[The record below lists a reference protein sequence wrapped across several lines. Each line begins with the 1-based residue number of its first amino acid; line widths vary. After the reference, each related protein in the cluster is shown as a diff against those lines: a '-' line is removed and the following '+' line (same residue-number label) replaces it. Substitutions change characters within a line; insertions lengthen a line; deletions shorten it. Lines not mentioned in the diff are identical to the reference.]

1 MPKLLRES
9 FTKKRASIQKQ
20 ANRKLLSN
28 TMENHYE
35 FEEEYRDTIAT
46 VDESGKRIWIYP
58 KKPKGRY
65 HNYRILVTVVLLGLL
80 FSGPFIKI
88 GGHPL
93 LLLNIFERK
102 FVILGQAFWPQDF
115 FLLALL
121 AVTFFVFIILFTVAF
136 GRVWCGWAC
145 PQTLFM
151 EMVFRKI
158 EYWIEGDANQQRK
171 LNAAPW
177 NFKKIWKKSLKQFI
191 FLAISILI
199 SHTVMAY
206 LIGIEEVKVIVSQP
220 PTEHMSGFIGLMAF
234 TGVFYWVFAYFRE
247 QACTAVCPYGR
258 LQGVL
263 IVKDT
268 MAVMYDW
275 LRGEPRTKLKKAD
288 PKQDAGDCIDCNL
301 CVHAC
306 PTGID
311 IRNGTQLECV
321 NCTACM
327 DACDEVMTKINKPEG
342 LIRLSSH
349 TAIETGQKKLF
360 TPRVAGYSVVLIAM
374 ISFLSFMLISR
385 SDVEITV
392 LKVPGTLYQKTDD
405 GQISNLYNIQFVNKT
420 YEDMELELRVM
431 NNPKA
436 VISRVGTQRIIIPA
450 NDKYEGVFFINMP
463 MGEINKTKTTIIIG
477 VFGAGELIEEIDTK
491 FLGPVKMKS

>member
-1 MPKLLRES
+1 
-9 FTKKRASIQKQ
+9 
-20 ANRKLLSN
+20 
-28 TMENHYE
+28 MENHYE
-35 FEEEYRDTIAT
+35 FEEEYRDTIST
-46 VDESGKRIWIYP
+46 VDESGKRVWIYP
-58 KKPKGRY
+58 KKPKGQF
-65 HNYRILVTVVLLGLL
+65 HNYRILVTIILLGLL
-80 FSGPFIKI
+80 FTGPFIEI

-171 LNAAPW
+171 LNASPW
-177 NFKKIWKKSLKQFI
+177 NASKVWKKSLKHFI
-191 FLAISILI
+191 YLAFSILI

-206 LIGIEEVKVIVSQP
+206 LVGIEQVKEIVSQS
-220 PTEHMSGFIGLMAF
+220 PTANMSGFIGLTVF
-234 TGVFYWVFAYFRE
+234 TGIFYWVFAYFRE
-247 QACTAVCPYGR
+247 QACTVVCPYGR
-258 LQGVL
+258 LQSVL
-263 IVKDT
+263 IVKET

-275 LRGEPRTKLKKAD
+275 LRGEPRTKLKKNEQ
-288 PKQDAGDCIDCNL
+288 KSDAGDCIDCKL
-301 CVHAC
+301 CVHVC

-327 DACDEVMTKINKPEG
+327 DACDEVMTKINKPKG

-349 TAIETGQKKLF
+349 AAIETGQKKLF
-360 TPRVAGYSVVLIAM
+360 TPRVAGYSVVLLAM
-374 ISFLSFMLISR
+374 MVFLSFMLVSR

-392 LKVPGTLYQKTDD
+392 LKVPGTLYQKTED

-420 YEDMELELRVM
+420 FEEMKLELKVLDLEG
-431 NNPKA
+431 A
-436 VISRVGTQRIIIPA
+436 HIDRVGTQEIIIPA
-450 NDKYEGVFFINMP
+450 NDKYEGVFFIKMP
-463 MGEINKTKTTIIIG
+463 SSNITKTKSSVDIG
-477 VFGAGELIEEIDTK
+477 VFKNGEMIDEIDTK
-491 FLGPVKMKS
+491 FLGPVKMKK

>member
-1 MPKLLRES
+1 
-9 FTKKRASIQKQ
+9 
-20 ANRKLLSN
+20 
-28 TMENHYE
+28 MENHYE

-58 KKPKGRY
+58 KKPKGRF
-65 HNYRILVTVVLLGLL
+65 HNYRILVTIVLLGLL
-80 FSGPFIKI
+80 FAGPFIEI
-88 GGHPL
+88 DGHPL

-171 LNAAPW
+171 LNASPW
-177 NFKKIWKKSLKQFI
+177 NALKIWKKSLKHFI
-191 FLAISILI
+191 YLAIAILI

-206 LIGIEEVKVIVSQP
+206 LIGIDQVIEVVSQP
-220 PTEHMSGFIGLMAF
+220 PAAHMNGFIGLVVF
-234 TGVFYWVFAYFRE
+234 TGIFYWVFAYFRE

-258 LQGVL
+258 LQSVL
-263 IVKDT
+263 IVKET

-275 LRGEPRTKLKKAD
+275 LRGEPRSKLKKNEQSSD
-288 PKQDAGDCIDCNL
+288 TGDCIDCKL

-349 TAIETGQKKLF
+349 TAIESGQKKLF
-360 TPRVAGYSVVLIAM
+360 TPRVAGYSVILLALVG
-374 ISFLSFMLISR
+374 FLSFMLISR

-420 YEDMELELRVM
+420 FEELEIELKVL

-436 VISRVGTQRIIIPA
+436 IISRVGTQRIIIPA
-450 NDKYEGVFFINMP
+450 NDKYEGVFFIKMTST
-463 MGEINKTKTTIIIG
+463 EITKTKTNVDIG
-477 VFGAGELIEEIDTK
+477 VFTDGKLIDEIDTK
-491 FLGPVKMKS
+491 FLGPVKLKK

>member
-1 MPKLLRES
+1 
-9 FTKKRASIQKQ
+9 
-20 ANRKLLSN
+20 
-28 TMENHYE
+28 MENHYE

-58 KKPKGRY
+58 KKPKGRF
-65 HNYRILVTVVLLGLL
+65 HNYRIIVTVALLGIL
-80 FSGPFIKI
+80 FSGPFITI
-88 GGHPL
+88 GGRPL
-93 LLLNIFERK
+93 LLLNIFERR
-102 FVILGQAFWPQDF
+102 FIIFGQAFWPQDF

-121 AVTFFVFIILFTVAF
+121 AVTFFIFIILFTVAF

-171 LNAAPW
+171 LNASPW
-177 NFKKIWKKSLKQFI
+177 NRRKIWKKSFKHLI
-191 FLAISILI
+191 FLLIAILI

-206 LIGIEEVKVIVSQP
+206 LVGIDEVINIVSQP
-220 PTEHMSGFIGLMAF
+220 PTAHMSGFIGLVAF
-234 TGVFYWVFAYFRE
+234 TGIFYWVFAYFRE

-258 LQGVL
+258 LQSVL

-275 LRGEPRTKLKKAD
+275 LRGEPRSKLKKSE
-288 PKQDAGDCIDCNL
+288 QNSDAGDCIDCKL

-349 TAIETGQKKLF
+349 TAIESGQKKLF
-360 TPRVAGYSVVLIAM
+360 TPRVAGYSIVLIAM
-374 ISFLSFMLISR
+374 MTFLSFMLVSR

-405 GQISNLYNIQFVNKT
+405 GQISNLYNIQFINKT
-420 YEDMELELRVM
+420 FEEMELELKVL
-431 NNPKA
+431 NLEGA
-436 VISRVGTQRIIIPA
+436 YIDRVGTQKIIIPA
-450 NDKYEGVFFINMP
+450 NDKYEGVFFIKMP
-463 MGEINKTKTTIIIG
+463 TSHISQTKSSVDIG
-477 VFGAGELIEEIDTK
+477 VFKNGEMIDEIDTK
-491 FLGPVKMKS
+491 FLGPVKMKK

>member
-1 MPKLLRES
+1 MD
-9 FTKKRASIQKQ
+9 
-20 ANRKLLSN
+20 
-28 TMENHYE
+28 NHYE
-35 FEEEYRDTIAT
+35 FEEEYRDTIST
-46 VDESGKRIWIYP
+46 VDEEGKRVWVYP
-58 KKPKGRY
+58 KKPKGNY
-65 HNYRILVTVVLLGLL
+65 HNYRILVTIILLGLL
-80 FSGPFIKI
+80 FSGPFISI
-88 GGHPL
+88 DGHPL

-121 AVTFFVFIILFTVAF
+121 AVIFFVFIILFTVAF

-177 NFKKIWKKSLKQFI
+177 NASKIWKKSLKHFI
-191 FLAISILI
+191 YLAFSILI

-206 LIGIEEVKVIVSQP
+206 LIGIEEVQEIVTQP
-220 PTEHMSGFIGLMAF
+220 PAAHMSGFIGLVAF
-234 TGVFYWVFAYFRE
+234 TGIFYWVFAYFRE
-247 QACTAVCPYGR
+247 QACVAVCPYGR
-258 LQGVL
+258 LQSVL

-275 LRGEPRTKLKKAD
+275 LRGEPRTKLKKNEQNAE
-288 PKQDAGDCIDCNL
+288 AGDCIDCKL
-301 CVHAC
+301 CVHVC

-327 DACDEVMTKINKPEG
+327 DACDDVMTKISKPKG

-360 TPRVAGYSVVLIAM
+360 TPRVAGYSVVLVAM
-374 ISFLSFMLISR
+374 MVFLSFMLISR

-420 YEDMELELRVM
+420 FEEMKLELKVL
-431 NNPKA
+431 NLEGA
-436 VISRVGTQRIIIPA
+436 HIDRVGTQEIVIPA
-450 NDKYEGVFFINMP
+450 NDKYEGVFFIKMP
-463 MGEINKTKTTIIIG
+463 TTHIIKTKSSVDIG
-477 VFGAGELIEEIDTK
+477 VFRKGEKIDEIDTK
-491 FLGPVKMKS
+491 FLGPVKMKR

>member
-1 MPKLLRES
+1 
-9 FTKKRASIQKQ
+9 
-20 ANRKLLSN
+20 
-28 TMENHYE
+28 MENHYE
-35 FEEEYRDTIAT
+35 FEEEYRDTIST
-46 VDESGKRIWIYP
+46 VDEEGKRVWIYP
-58 KKPKGRY
+58 KKPKGTF
-65 HNYRILVTVVLLGLL
+65 HNYRIVVTVILLGLL
-80 FSGPFIKI
+80 FAGPFIEI

-171 LNAAPW
+171 LNSAPW
-177 NFKKIWKKSLKQFI
+177 NASKIWKKSLKHLI
-191 FLAISILI
+191 YLAFSILI

-206 LIGIEEVKVIVSQP
+206 LIGIDQVKEIISQP
-220 PTEHMSGFIGLMAF
+220 PTANMSGFIGLTVF
-234 TGVFYWVFAYFRE
+234 TGIFYWVFAYFRE
-247 QACTAVCPYGR
+247 QACTVVCPYGR
-258 LQGVL
+258 LQSVL

-275 LRGEPRTKLKKAD
+275 LRGEPRTKLKKNEQKTD
-288 PKQDAGDCIDCNL
+288 TGDCIDCKL
-301 CVHAC
+301 CVHVC

-327 DACDEVMTKINKPEG
+327 DACDEVMTKIDKPKG

-374 ISFLSFMLISR
+374 MMFLSFMIVSR

-392 LKVPGTLYQKTDD
+392 LKVPGTLYQKTED

-420 YEDMELELRVM
+420 FEQMELELKVL
-431 NNPKA
+431 NLKDA
-436 VISRVGTQRIIIPA
+436 HIDRVGTQKIIIPA
-450 NDKYEGVFFINMP
+450 NDKYEGVFFIKMP
-463 MGEINKTKTTIIIG
+463 TSNITKTKSSVDIG
-477 VFGAGELIEEIDTK
+477 VYRNGKMIDEIDTK
-491 FLGPVKMKS
+491 FLGPVKMK

>member
-1 MPKLLRES
+1 MD
-9 FTKKRASIQKQ
+9 
-20 ANRKLLSN
+20 
-28 TMENHYE
+28 NHYE

-58 KKPKGRY
+58 KKPKGRF

-80 FSGPFIKI
+80 FSGPFMTID
-88 GGHPL
+88 GRPL

-102 FVILGQAFWPQDF
+102 FIILGQAFWPQDF

-171 LNAAPW
+171 LNASPW
-177 NFKKIWKKSLKQFI
+177 NSKKIWKKSLKHII
-191 FLAISILI
+191 FLSIAILI
-199 SHTVMAY
+199 AHTVMAY
-206 LIGIEEVKVIVSQP
+206 LVGIDDVLNIISQP
-220 PTEHMSGFIGLMAF
+220 PATHMSGFIGLLVF
-234 TGVFYWVFAYFRE
+234 TGIFYWVFAYFRE

-258 LQGVL
+258 LQSVL

-268 MAVMYDW
+268 IAVMYDW
-275 LRGEPRTKLKKAD
+275 LRGEPRSKLKKS
-288 PKQDAGDCIDCNL
+288 KQASDAGDCIDCKL

-327 DACDEVMTKINKPEG
+327 DACDEVMLKINKPEG

-360 TPRVAGYSVVLIAM
+360 TPRVAGYSIVLIAM
-374 ISFLSFMLISR
+374 LTFLSFMLVSR

-405 GQISNLYNIQFVNKT
+405 GQISNLYNIQFINKT
-420 YEDMELELRVM
+420 FEEMELELKVL
-431 NNPKA
+431 NLEGA
-436 VISRVGTQRIIIPA
+436 HIDRVGTQKIIIPA
-450 NDKYEGVFFINMP
+450 NDKYEGVFFIKMP
-463 MGEINKTKTTIIIG
+463 TSNISQTKSSVDIG
-477 VFGAGELIEEIDTK
+477 VFKNGEMIEEIDTK
-491 FLGPVKMKS
+491 FLGPVKIKK

>member
-1 MPKLLRES
+1 
-9 FTKKRASIQKQ
+9 
-20 ANRKLLSN
+20 
-28 TMENHYE
+28 MENHYE
-35 FEEEYRDTIAT
+35 FEEEYRDSIAT
-46 VDESGKRIWIYP
+46 VDESGKRVWIYP
-58 KKPKGRY
+58 KKPKGRF

-80 FSGPFIKI
+80 FAGPFIEI
-88 GGHPL
+88 DGHPL

-151 EMVFRKI
+151 EMIFRKI

-171 LNAAPW
+171 LNASPW
-177 NFKKIWKKSLKQFI
+177 NFNKTWKKSLKHFI
-191 FLAISILI
+191 FLAVAILI

-206 LIGIEEVKVIVSQP
+206 LVGIDQVAEIVSQP
-220 PTEHMSGFIGLMAF
+220 PSTNMSGFIGIVAF
-234 TGVFYWVFAYFRE
+234 TGIFYWVFAYFRE

-258 LQGVL
+258 LQSVL

-275 LRGEPRTKLKKAD
+275 LRGEPRKKLKKSEPTD
-288 PKQDAGDCIDCNL
+288 NSGDCIDCNL

-327 DACDEVMTKINKPEG
+327 DACDEVMLKINKPEG

-349 TAIETGQKKLF
+349 TAIESGQNKLF
-360 TPRVAGYSVVLIAM
+360 TPRVAGYSVVLLAM
-374 ISFLSFMLISR
+374 IGFLSFMLVSR
-385 SDVEITV
+385 SDIEITV
-392 LKVPGTLYQKTDD
+392 LKVPGTLYQKTED
-405 GQISNLYNIQFVNKT
+405 GHISNLYNIQFVNKT
-420 YEDMELELRVM
+420 YEDLTLELKVLSS
-431 NNPKA
+431 A
-436 VISRVGTQRIIIPA
+436 EATIERVGTQSIVVPA
-450 NDKYEGVFFINMP
+450 NDKYEGVFFIKMP
-463 MGEINKTKTTIIIG
+463 ATQIIKTKSSVEIG
-477 VFGAGELIEEIDTK
+477 VYKNDELIDEIETK

>member
-1 MPKLLRES
+1 
-9 FTKKRASIQKQ
+9 
-20 ANRKLLSN
+20 
-28 TMENHYE
+28 MENHYE

-46 VDESGKRIWIYP
+46 VDELGKRVWIYP
-58 KKPKGRY
+58 KKPKGQY
-65 HNYRILVTVVLLGLL
+65 HNYRIIVTIVLLGLL

-171 LNAAPW
+171 LNAGPW
-177 NFKKIWKKSLKQFI
+177 TANKIWKKSLKHFI
-191 FLAISILI
+191 YLAFSILI

-206 LIGIEEVKVIVSQP
+206 LIGVEQVVEIISQP
-220 PTEHMSGFIGLMAF
+220 PATHLSGFMGLVAF
-234 TGVFYWVFAYFRE
+234 TGIFYWVFAYFRE
-247 QACTAVCPYGR
+247 QACVAVCPYGR
-258 LQGVL
+258 LQSVL

-275 LRGEPRTKLKKAD
+275 LRGEPRSKIKKYETKS
-288 PKQDAGDCIDCNL
+288 DAGDCIDCKL
-301 CVHAC
+301 CVHVC

-327 DACDEVMTKINKPEG
+327 DVCDDVMTKINKPTG

-360 TPRVAGYSVVLIAM
+360 TPRVAGYSIVLLALIT
-374 ISFLSFMLISR
+374 FLSFMLISR

-405 GQISNLYNIQFVNKT
+405 GKISNLYNIQFVNKT
-420 YEDMELELRVM
+420 FEQMELELRIVD
-431 NNPKA
+431 NDSA
-436 VISRVGTQRIIIPA
+436 EISRVGTQKIIIPA
-450 NDKYEGVFFINMP
+450 NDKYEGVFFIKMP
-463 MGEINKTKTTIIIG
+463 MEHITSTKSSITIG
-477 VFGAGELIEEIDTK
+477 VKQEGDLIDEIETK
-491 FLGPVKMKS
+491 FLGPVNLKK

>member
-1 MPKLLRES
+1 
-9 FTKKRASIQKQ
+9 
-20 ANRKLLSN
+20 
-28 TMENHYE
+28 MENHYE

-58 KKPKGRY
+58 KKPKGKF
-65 HNYRILVTVVLLGLL
+65 HNYRILVTIVLLTLL
-80 FSGPFIKI
+80 FAGPFIKI

-121 AVTFFVFIILFTVAF
+121 AVTFFVFIILFTVAY

-158 EYWIEGDANQQRK
+158 EYWLEGDANQQRK
-171 LNAAPW
+171 LNASPW
-177 NFKKIWKKSLKQFI
+177 NFNKTWRKGLKHFI
-191 FLAISILI
+191 FLAVSILI

-206 LIGIEEVKVIVSQP
+206 LIGVDQVIEVVSQP
-220 PTEHMSGFIGLMAF
+220 PTTHINGFIGLVAF
-234 TGVFYWVFAYFRE
+234 TGIFYWVFAYFRE

-258 LQGVL
+258 LQSVL
-263 IVKDT
+263 IVKET

-275 LRGEPRTKLKKAD
+275 IRGEPRTKLKKTESD
-288 PKQDAGDCIDCNL
+288 NTAGDCIDCKL

-327 DACDEVMTKINKPEG
+327 DACDEVMVKINKPEG

-349 TAIETGQKKLF
+349 TAIESGQNKLF
-360 TPRVAGYSVVLIAM
+360 TPRVAGYSVVLLALVG
-374 ISFLSFMLISR
+374 FLSFMLVSR

-420 YEDMELELRVM
+420 FEELELELIVL
-431 NNPKA
+431 NNSQA
-436 VISRVGTQRIIIPA
+436 TISRVGTQRIIIPA
-450 NDKYEGVFFINMP
+450 NDKYEGVFFIKMP
-463 MGEINKTKTTIIIG
+463 SEMITKAKTSVDIG
-477 VFGAGELIEEIDTK
+477 VFSKDELIDKIDTK
-491 FLGPVKMKS
+491 FLGPVKLK

>member
-1 MPKLLRES
+1 
-9 FTKKRASIQKQ
+9 
-20 ANRKLLSN
+20 
-28 TMENHYE
+28 MENHYE

-58 KKPKGRY
+58 KKPKGKF
-65 HNYRILVTVVLLGLL
+65 HNYRIWVTVVLLGLL
-80 FSGPFIKI
+80 FSGPFITI
-88 GGHPL
+88 GGRPM

-102 FVILGQAFWPQDF
+102 FIILGQAFWPQDF

-121 AVTFFVFIILFTVAF
+121 SVTFFVFIILFTVAF

-171 LNAAPW
+171 LNASPW
-177 NFKKIWKKSLKQFI
+177 DAKKIWKKSLKHFI
-191 FLAISILI
+191 FLVVAILI

-206 LIGIEEVKVIVSQP
+206 LVGVEEVIAIVSQP
-220 PTEHMSGFIGLMAF
+220 PTAHMSGFIGLVAF
-234 TGVFYWVFAYFRE
+234 TGIFYWVFAYFRE
-247 QACTAVCPYGR
+247 QACVAVCPYGR
-258 LQGVL
+258 LQSVL

-275 LRGEPRTKLKKAD
+275 LRGEPRSKLKKAG
-288 PKQDAGDCIDCNL
+288 QTAETGDCIDCKL

-327 DACDEVMTKINKPEG
+327 DACDEVMLKINKPEG

-360 TPRVAGYSVVLIAM
+360 TPRVAGYSIVLLAM
-374 ISFLSFMLISR
+374 MTFLSFMLISR
-385 SDVEITV
+385 SEVEITV

-420 YEDMELELRVM
+420 FEDMELELKILD
-431 NNPKA
+431 NSHA
-436 VISRVGTQRIIIPA
+436 QIDRVGTQRIIIPA
-450 NDKYEGVFFINMP
+450 NDKYEGVFFIKMP
-463 MGEINKTKTTIIIG
+463 PHTIYKAKFSVEIG
-477 VFGAGELIEEIDTK
+477 VFKNGELIEELNTK
-491 FLGPVKMKS
+491 FLGPVNMKQ

>member
-1 MPKLLRES
+1 MTTS
-9 FTKKRASIQKQ
+9 G
-20 ANRKLLSN
+20 
-28 TMENHYE
+28 MENHYE

-46 VDESGKRIWIYP
+46 VDESGKRIWVFP
-58 KKPKGRY
+58 KKPKGQY
-65 HNYRILVTVVLLGLL
+65 HNYRIIVTIVLLGIL
-80 FSGPFIKI
+80 FAGPFISI

-102 FVILGQAFWPQDF
+102 FVIFGQVFWPQDF
-115 FLLALL
+115 ILLALL
-121 AVTFFVFIILFTVAF
+121 GITFFVFVILFTVAF

-177 NFKKIWKKSLKQFI
+177 TKEKIFKKGSKQFI
-191 FLAISILI
+191 FLAIAILI

-206 LIGIEEVKVIVSQP
+206 LVGVEKVQELVTSNP
-220 PTEHMSGFIGLMAF
+220 MNNLSGFIGLVAF
-234 TGVFYWVFAYFRE
+234 TGIFYWVFAYFRE
-247 QACTAVCPYGR
+247 QACVAVCPYGR

-263 IVKDT
+263 IVKET

-275 LRGEPRTKLKKAD
+275 LRGEPRKRIKKGQE
-288 PKQDAGDCIDCNL
+288 KGDAGDCIDCKL
-301 CVHAC
+301 CVHVC

-327 DACDEVMTKINKPEG
+327 DACDEVMEKIDRPKG

-349 TAIETGQKKLF
+349 AAIETGQKKFF
-360 TPRVAGYSVVLIAM
+360 TPRIAGYTIVLTALVG
-374 ISFLSFMLISR
+374 FLSFMLVSR
-385 SDVEITV
+385 TDVEVTI
-392 LKVPGTLYQKTDD
+392 LKARGTTYNKTDD
-405 GQISNLYNIQFVNKT
+405 GRISNLYNIQFINKT
-420 YEDMELELRVM
+420 YEDIDLELKILNNETAELEQIGNQGITV
-431 NNPKA
+431 
-436 VISRVGTQRIIIPA
+436 PA
-450 NDKYEGVFFINMP
+450 SDKFEAVFFIKIPKGQLNDS
-463 MGEINKTKTTIIIG
+463 KSIITVGIFKG
-477 VFGAGELIEEIDTK
+477 GELIEEIDTN
-491 FLGPVKMKS
+491 FMGPNRFEL

>member
-1 MPKLLRES
+1 MD
-9 FTKKRASIQKQ
+9 
-20 ANRKLLSN
+20 
-28 TMENHYE
+28 NHYE
-35 FEEEYRDTIAT
+35 FEEEYRNTIST
-46 VDESGKRIWIYP
+46 VDESGKRVWIYP
-58 KKPKGRY
+58 KKPKGTF
-65 HNYRILVTVVLLGLL
+65 HNYRILVTIVLLTLL
-80 FSGPFIKI
+80 FTGPFITI
-88 GGHPL
+88 DGHPL

-151 EMVFRKI
+151 ELVFRKI

-171 LNAAPW
+171 LNASPW
-177 NFKKIWKKSLKQFI
+177 TGKKIWKKSLKHAIYLI
-191 FLAISILI
+191 FSILI

-206 LIGIEEVKVIVSQP
+206 LVGVNEVREIISQP
-220 PTEHMSGFIGLMAF
+220 PSAHMSGFIGLTVF
-234 TGVFYWVFAYFRE
+234 TGIFYWVFAYFRE
-247 QACTAVCPYGR
+247 QACTVVCPYGR
-258 LQGVL
+258 LQSVL

-275 LRGEPRTKLKKAD
+275 LRGEPRSKLKKTET
-288 PKQDAGDCIDCNL
+288 KTDAGDCIDCKL
-301 CVHAC
+301 CVHVC

-327 DACDEVMTKINKPEG
+327 DACDDVMTKINKPKG

-349 TAIETGQKKLF
+349 TGIETGQKKLF
-360 TPRVAGYSVVLIAM
+360 TPRIAGYSVVLLALIT
-374 ISFLSFMLISR
+374 FLSFMLVSR

-420 YEDMELELRVM
+420 FEAMELELKVL
-431 NNPKA
+431 NLEGA
-436 VISRVGTQRIIIPA
+436 HIDRVGTQKIIIPA
-450 NDKYEGVFFINMP
+450 NEKYEGVFFIKMP
-463 MGEINKTKTTIIIG
+463 TTNITQTKSSVDIG
-477 VFGAGELIEEIDTK
+477 VFRDGEKIEEIDTK
-491 FLGPVKMKS
+491 FLGPVKMK